1 VTDAARLRRLYC
13 AELPAAGGALSLGAT
28 EARHAKVLR
37 LSAGD
42 PLELFDARGGVAE
55 ATVARTGRGALSC
68 EAGPRR
74 AVDAPS
80 RRLHLVVGLPKGGK
94 LDVMVRMLTELG
106 VSGIHLAQ
114 CVRSVPRPA
123 DHDARLQRL
132 QRVAIEACGQSGQ
145 AHAPALHALSPLG
158 EAAGRAPQDAGRL
171 VFWEQG
177 GAALPAGPATQ
188 AELWAVT
195 GPEGGL
201 DASEVAVLE
210 ALGYTAVG
218 LGRAILRAE
227 TAAVVAAALLLDRLG
242 RLG

>member
-1 VTDAARLRRLYC
+1 VADGARPRRLYC
-13 AELPAAGGALSLGAT
+13 AELPAAGGSLTLGPT

-55 ATVARTGRGALSC
+55 AHVSRVARGGLCC

-74 AVDAPS
+74 AIDAPA
-80 RRLHLVVGLPKGGK
+80 RRLQLVVGLPKGGK

-114 CVRSVPRPA
+114 CARSVPRPA
-123 DHDARLQRL
+123 DHAARLQRL

-145 AHAPALHALSPLG
+145 AHAPLLHALSPLG
-158 EAAGRAPQDAGRL
+158 EVAARAPQEAGKL

-177 GAALPAGPATQ
+177 GAPLPADASGPAE
-188 AELWAVT
+188 AWAVT

-201 DASEVAVLE
+201 DAAEVAELRG
-210 ALGYTAVG
+210 LGYTAVG
-218 LGRAILRAE
+218 LGPAILRAE

-242 RLG
+242 RLR